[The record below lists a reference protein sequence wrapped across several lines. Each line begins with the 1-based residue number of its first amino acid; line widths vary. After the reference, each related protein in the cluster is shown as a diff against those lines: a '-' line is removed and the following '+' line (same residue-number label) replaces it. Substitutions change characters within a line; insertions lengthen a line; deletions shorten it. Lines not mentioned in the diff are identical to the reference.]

1 VASRPDRGRAG
12 LSFDIHRDWSPIMS
26 KPGLNIDQL
35 AVQSFTTAAADQEIG
50 AADMDTGCVSGCD
63 TGCGFGGSIC

>member
-1 VASRPDRGRAG
+1 
-12 LSFDIHRDWSPIMS
+12 MS